1 MRRGLRNLVPDQYD
15 GPWKNFVDEHLS
27 QFIEFFV
34 PDAYEEIDWAKKPV
48 SLNTELRRLRRG
60 TSVGDRRVD
69 SLFEIYLKNGEA
81 HRVLIH
87 IEVQSTRDRDLPM
100 RMFEYSYRAWD
111 RHRQR
116 VASIAILTD
125 TGPRFRPYQFGW
137 KLWGTEMGFRYP
149 VIKLLDYKKQWAQLE
164 GSRNVFAVATMAQ
177 LKAKATHHD
186 PEARLAWKRKL
197 MRMLYERRH
206 SREEIVSLF
215 HLIDWM
221 LHLPKEQEIIFE
233 ADLESV
239 EAELNM
245 PYVSSF
251 EKRAE
256 ARGEARGEERGLEKG
271 LRQSLGSLL
280 ELRFGP
286 LPSWA
291 AEQLAKASATLL
303 NVWTPRVLDAR
314 KLEDVFR

>member
-1 MRRGLRNLVPDQYD
+1 M
-15 GPWKNFVDEHLS
+15 
-27 QFIEFFV
+27 
-34 PDAYEEIDWAKKPV
+34 
-48 SLNTELRRLRRG
+48 
-60 TSVGDRRVD
+60 
-69 SLFEIYLKNGEA
+69 
-81 HRVLIH
+81 
-87 IEVQSTRDRDLPM
+87 
-100 RMFEYSYRAWD
+100 
-111 RHRQR
+111 
-116 VASIAILTD
+116 
-125 TGPRFRPYQFGW
+125 
-137 KLWGTEMGFRYP
+137 
-149 VIKLLDYKKQWAQLE
+149 IKLLDYKKQWAQLE

-186 PEARLAWKRKL
+186 PEARLAWKRRL

-221 LHLPKEQEIIFE
+221 LHLPKELEIIFE
-233 ADLESV
+233 ADLASV

-245 PYVSSF
+245 PYVSAF

-256 ARGEARGEERGLEKG
+256 ARGEARGEETGLEKG
-271 LRQSLGSLL
+271 LRQALGSLL

-291 AEQLAKASATLL
+291 AEQLGKASATLL
-303 NVWTPRVLDAR
+303 NAWTPRVLDAR